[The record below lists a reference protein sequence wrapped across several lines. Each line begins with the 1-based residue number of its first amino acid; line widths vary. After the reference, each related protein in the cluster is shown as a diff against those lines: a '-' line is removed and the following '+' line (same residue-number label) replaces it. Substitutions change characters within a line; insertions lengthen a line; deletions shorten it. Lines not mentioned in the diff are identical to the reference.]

1 MPGSPGGRR
10 RGIGPTDVVIVLA
23 CALAVLLAGPRA
35 DPASPGSAGAFR
47 AGAADAAAG
56 HAPAAGQAAVV
67 AGAPNPGAAVLD
79 ADGVQRRLSGAAGPS
94 IALTFDDGPDPRW
107 TPTVLQLLRQHRI
120 RATFCLVGQH
130 VAEHPQ
136 LVRQIAA
143 EGHALC
149 NHSWSHDE
157 QMQRRSAGSVSAD
170 LARTTRAITAAA
182 GRPPQYYRAPAG
194 NWAPTAVAEAKRQRL
209 RLLGWTVDPYDW
221 RRPPAAEITRRVLAG
236 AQPGAIVLLH
246 DGYGAR
252 GNTVAALRTLL
263 TALSARHLRFVTP

>member
-1 MPGSPGGRR
+1 MPGSSGGRR
-10 RGIGPTDVVIVLA
+10 RGIGPTDVGIVLA

-35 DPASPGSAGAFR
+35 DPSASGSTGR
-47 AGAADAAAG
+47 SAADGSDAAAR
-56 HAPAAGQAAVV
+56 QAAVLP
-67 AGAPNPGAAVLD
+67 GAPVLD
-79 ADGVQRRLSGAAGPS
+79 ADGIQRRLSGSAGPS

-107 TPTVLQLLRQHRI
+107 TPTVLQLLRAHQV

-130 VAEHPQ
+130 VAGHPE

-143 EGHALC
+143 DGHALC

-157 QMQRRSAGSVSAD
+157 AMQRRSAASVSAD

-182 GRPPQYYRAPAG
+182 GRPPQYYRAPGG
-194 NWAPTAVAEAKRQRL
+194 NWAPTAVADADRQGL

-263 TALSARHLRFVTP
+263 AALSARQLRFVTP